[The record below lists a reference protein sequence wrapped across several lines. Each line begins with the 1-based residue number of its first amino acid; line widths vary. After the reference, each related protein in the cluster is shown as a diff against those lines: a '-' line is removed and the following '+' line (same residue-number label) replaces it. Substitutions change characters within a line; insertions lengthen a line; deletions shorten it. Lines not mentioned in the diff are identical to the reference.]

1 MSCGPRCVCR
11 VMRKKTTS
19 KKWPRGRSWCRERP
33 GFHAAIFSWRFI
45 YGVARRMGIKKLLV
59 SYKLQKLKVTFTT
72 INIYIFFI
80 LLNSVHRFSV
90 AQSHLYQQ
98 DLKYRP
104 LSINSAITKI
114 LMKRIRNRGFRI
126 DKEKC
131 VAVA

>member
-1 MSCGPRCVCR
+1 
-11 VMRKKTTS
+11 
-19 KKWPRGRSWCRERP
+19 
-33 GFHAAIFSWRFI
+33 
-45 YGVARRMGIKKLLV
+45 MGIKKLLV